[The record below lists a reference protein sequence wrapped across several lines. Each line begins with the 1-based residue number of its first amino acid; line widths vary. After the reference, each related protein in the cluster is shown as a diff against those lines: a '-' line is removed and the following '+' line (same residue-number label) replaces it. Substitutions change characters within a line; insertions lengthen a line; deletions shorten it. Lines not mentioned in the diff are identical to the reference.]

1 MVQQNAGSN
10 GFVLERTAAMVSTT
24 APSACRGHSTT
35 DLILTTYT
43 DPSRIFSIIFS
54 VRINPSSI
62 ITQSH
67 LKPSNQSISTTQ
79 LTTPCKGHKS
89 IAKMNS
95 QVWQPTRRV
104 VVQAARSSPS
114 ISRGASSAT
123 SNQSFYQYASHG
135 LRKLAR
141 QRQEVRAPADWMSLI
156 RNAGR
161 GLPM

>member
-1 MVQQNAGSN
+1 
-10 GFVLERTAAMVSTT
+10 
-24 APSACRGHSTT
+24 
-35 DLILTTYT
+35 
-43 DPSRIFSIIFS
+43 
-54 VRINPSSI
+54 
-62 ITQSH
+62 
-67 LKPSNQSISTTQ
+67 
-79 LTTPCKGHKS
+79 
-89 IAKMNS
+89 MNS

-104 VVQAARSSPS
+104 VVQTARSAPS

-161 GLPM
+161 GLPIYIPATAAAIFWPVAVMKYAESRNK